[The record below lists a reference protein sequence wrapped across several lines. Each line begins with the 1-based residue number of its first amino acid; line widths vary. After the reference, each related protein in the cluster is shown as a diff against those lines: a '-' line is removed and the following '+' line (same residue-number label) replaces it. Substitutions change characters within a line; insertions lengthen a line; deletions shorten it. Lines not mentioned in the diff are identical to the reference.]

1 MGIFFNR
8 KKRFELQYGSSK
20 PIEDTSLEDF
30 LRYPIWLWDY
40 ANEGVGEQDETWI
53 HPVVNSYDVTDDMQD
68 AHILLRDTKNR
79 EWYVA
84 LLDVK
89 KNQITDLFLM
99 TKNVD
104 IYINETMMKGLPK
117 KKITLKAI
125 PTINGESGVIFEVQV
140 PANIYEST
148 NLCSV

>member
-1 MGIFFNR
+1 
-8 KKRFELQYGSSK
+8 
-20 PIEDTSLEDF
+20 
-30 LRYPIWLWDY
+30 
-40 ANEGVGEQDETWI
+40 
-53 HPVVNSYDVTDDMQD
+53 
-68 AHILLRDTKNR
+68 
-79 EWYVA
+79 
-84 LLDVK
+84 
-89 KNQITDLFLM
+89 M

-148 NLCSV
+148 NLSSE

>member
-1 MGIFFNR
+1 
-8 KKRFELQYGSSK
+8 
-20 PIEDTSLEDF
+20 
-30 LRYPIWLWDY
+30 
-40 ANEGVGEQDETWI
+40 
-53 HPVVNSYDVTDDMQD
+53 MQD

-89 KNQITDLFLM
+89 KNQLTDLFLM

-104 IYINETMMKGLPK
+104 IYINEAMMKGLPK

-148 NLCSV
+148 NLSSV